1 MTNIHASRRFMI
13 YLFGRH
19 FNIITDCNSLT
30 LTLTKIELNP
40 RIARWALDL
49 QKYDYDLIL
58 REGNRM
64 QHVFALSRC
73 TNILTVEINSFE
85 DNLVICQAKDPK
97 VQKIK
102 KQLEKRKHK
111 LFEMRNG
118 IVYRKSNDDILLLPR
133 RRV

>member
-1 MTNIHASRRFMI
+1 
-13 YLFGRH
+13 
-19 FNIITDCNSLT
+19 
-30 LTLTKIELNP
+30 LNP